1 MAGGLAASGETVIED
16 CIHIERGYED
26 ICLDLA
32 GLGAGIQDGGGEKR
46 MVSGAGRQDQQ
57 EGLRKRVDDR

>member
-1 MAGGLAASGETVIED
+1 MTAGLEARGTTAIDG
-16 CIHIERGYED
+16 CCHIHRGYED

-46 MVSGAGRQDQQ
+46 MVSGAGLQDQQ
-57 EGLRKRVDDR
+57 EGFRKRVDDR